1 MFSIE
6 QRHQDWV
13 VLEHGEVVSVH
24 PTRVEAERAVVWL
37 MVHTDGHAGT
47 RLGIA
52 GADLASPDR
61 PTRGAVHYG
70 LSRST

>member
-37 MVHTDGHAGT
+37 IVHTDGHAGT
-47 RLGIA
+47 RLA
-52 GADLASPDR
+52 NPATSVVGAPAADR
-61 PTRGAVHYG
+61 PASLVT
-70 LSRST
+70 

>member
-13 VLEHGEVVSVH
+13 VLEHGELVSVH

-37 MVHTDGHAGT
+37 IVHTDGHAGT
-47 RLGIA
+47 HLGNPAAPVI
-52 GADLASPDR
+52 GARTAERTGSVV
-61 PTRGAVHYG
+61 T
-70 LSRST
+70 